1 MLRCFSCLD
10 PIIVYLAAD
19 ILPTFHHLLPCFVC
33 ESCLSLAS
41 RSACLG
47 LFIRCFWKISCDTL
61 YILNCLAGKITKW
74 HRWAIAEIWFLSRS
88 LVSPRTRVLVTC
100 SETERADHALG
111 PWEPSRLDLILQ
123 LVLGATTSLGFSYI
137 SVPMPCFTFCCLARG
152 RLHSCCS
159 EERFTFCTV

>member
-1 MLRCFSCLD
+1 MLRL
-10 PIIVYLAAD
+10 V
-19 ILPTFHHLLPCFVC
+19 V
-33 ESCLSLAS
+33 
-41 RSACLG
+41 
-47 LFIRCFWKISCDTL
+47 RCCWKLSCDTL

-74 HRWAIAEIWFLSRS
+74 HRWAIAEIWLLSRP

-137 SVPMPCFTFCCLARG
+137 SVPMPCFTFCWPVRTAFTILLLRGAVYFLYCLGRG
-152 RLHSCCS
+152 TFSPCSHAQSHFRASKLH
-159 EERFTFCTV
+159 RRRHKP

>member
-1 MLRCFSCLD
+1 MFRLVVRCC
-10 PIIVYLAAD
+10 
-19 ILPTFHHLLPCFVC
+19 
-33 ESCLSLAS
+33 
-41 RSACLG
+41 
-47 LFIRCFWKISCDTL
+47 WKISCDTL

-74 HRWAIAEIWFLSRS
+74 HRWAIAEIWLLSRP

-137 SVPMPCFTFCCLARG
+137 SVPMPCYFLLAGPGGLYISVAPR
-152 RLHSCCS
+152 SW
-159 EERFTFCTV
+159 FTFCTV

>member
-1 MLRCFSCLD
+1 MLRL
-10 PIIVYLAAD
+10 V
-19 ILPTFHHLLPCFVC
+19 V
-33 ESCLSLAS
+33 
-41 RSACLG
+41 
-47 LFIRCFWKISCDTL
+47 RCCWKLSCDTL

-137 SVPMPCFTFCCLARG
+137 PVLMPCFTFCCLVHGLYFSVGRSRTAFTILLLRG
-152 RLHSCCS
+152 AVYFLYCLGAPRLCYLTMPSH
-159 EERFTFCTV
+159 TFGPLCFLSRRRKP

>member
-1 MLRCFSCLD
+1 MLRL
-10 PIIVYLAAD
+10 V
-19 ILPTFHHLLPCFVC
+19 V
-33 ESCLSLAS
+33 
-41 RSACLG
+41 
-47 LFIRCFWKISCDTL
+47 RCCRKISCDTL

-74 HRWAIAEIWFLSRS
+74 HRWAIAEIWLLSRS

-137 SVPMPCFTFCCLARG
+137 YVPMPCYFLLAGPDGLYVSVAPRSGLLSVLFRKRVVMLRVTPMTSDHSADHATSGSVFEDG
-152 RLHSCCS
+152 RL
-159 EERFTFCTV
+159 RYG